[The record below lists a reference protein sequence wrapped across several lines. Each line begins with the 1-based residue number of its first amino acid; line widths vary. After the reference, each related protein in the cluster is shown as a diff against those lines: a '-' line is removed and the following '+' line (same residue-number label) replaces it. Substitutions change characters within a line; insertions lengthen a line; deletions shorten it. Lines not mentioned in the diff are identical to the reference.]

1 LRERENERETE
12 RERERSLLFTS
23 FSLEKSDVFL
33 KRTYLGFRSNVYE
46 TVFVGDGFI
55 QRVIKLQQQKCMRT
69 YY

>member
-1 LRERENERETE
+1 MRERENERETE

-46 TVFVGDGFI
+46 TVFVDGFI